1 MCGFNYNRAMQ
12 SAERAKARAK
22 AKQAQNFLHTR
33 GKVMETYSNATAI
46 LALDSFLYGA
56 MPTTNTNSNTNTTNS
71 NAKGGNTME
80 NTNSKRT
87 NSKAKAHN
95 TNSKRTNSKAH
106 NTTNSNTTNSNT
118 LPDVMPERCI
128 ASYSPEKPMPAQT
141 AAIFRHH
148 IQQALLAI
156 SGADTLEKAT
166 ASICQ
171 IYNYLR
177 GDSPLR
183 LEKDGTPKQ
192 DNLPRWSGLGS
203 SILFRN
209 FTSGTYLVYTN
220 KPTRNGKVRSV
231 AVAGPL
237 LK

>member
-1 MCGFNYNRAMQ
+1 
-12 SAERAKARAK
+12 
-22 AKQAQNFLHTR
+22 
-33 GKVMETYSNATAI
+33 METYSNATAI

-56 MPTTNTNSNTNTTNS
+56 MPALESNTNSNTNSNTTNS
-71 NAKGGNTME
+71 KAKGGNTME

-95 TNSKRTNSKAH
+95 TNSKRTNSKASAPKEAS
-106 NTTNSNTTNSNT
+106 NSNTNTTT

-156 SGADTLEKAT
+156 SGADNLEKAT

-183 LEKDGTPKQ
+183 LEKDGSPKQ